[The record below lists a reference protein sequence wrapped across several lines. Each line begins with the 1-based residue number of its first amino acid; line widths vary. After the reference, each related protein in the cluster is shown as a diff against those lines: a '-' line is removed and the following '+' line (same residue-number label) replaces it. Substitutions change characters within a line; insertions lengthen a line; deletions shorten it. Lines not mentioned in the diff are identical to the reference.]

1 MKINKIDSTFA
12 QLRANG
18 KKAFIPFITAGD
30 PSISATYQIATEMIR
45 NGADII
51 EFGVP
56 YSDPSA
62 DGPVIMRADMRALAA
77 GARFADV
84 FRLSARI
91 TNENPNIPVVLL
103 LYFNSIFVYGLEKF
117 FTACEEA
124 GISGLI
130 IPDLPY
136 EERDE
141 AQPYADAHQIHLI
154 SMVTPAS
161 MERISMILP
170 KAKGFLYCVASLGV
184 TGERKDFA
192 TDFTTYFHA
201 LNAQSDIPKCIGFGV
216 STPSQKKDLE
226 KYCDGVIV
234 GSAMVRRIEN
244 GIAEAKSEREIAIDL
259 GAFVRTFTEETI

>member
-1 MKINKIDSTFA
+1 MKTNKIDITFA
-12 QLRANG
+12 RLRASG

-45 NGADII
+45 NGADLI

-62 DGPVIMRADMRALAA
+62 DGPVIMRADMRALSA
-77 GARFADV
+77 GTRLADV

-91 TNENPNIPVVLL
+91 TAENPDIPVVLL
-103 LYFNSIFVYGLEKF
+103 LYFNSIFVYGQEKF
-117 FTACEEA
+117 FAACEDA

-136 EERDE
+136 EEREE
-141 AQPYADAHQIHLI
+141 AQPYADAHQIYLI

-170 KAKGFLYCVASLGV
+170 KAQGFLYCVASLGV
-184 TGERKDFA
+184 TGERTTFSTDFA
-192 TDFTTYFHA
+192 AYFDA
-201 LNAQSDIPKCIGFGV
+201 LNARSDIPKCIGFGV
-216 STPSQKKDLE
+216 STPEQKRSLE
-226 KYCDGVIV
+226 KFCDGIIV
-234 GSAMVRRIEN
+234 GSAMVHRIEN
-244 GIAEAKSEREIAIDL
+244 GIAEGKSEHDIAADL
-259 GAFVRTFTEETI
+259 GAFVRTFTEEKI